1 MTNEKRRAADCKNLT
16 AGIDIGSTTTKVT
29 VVDPCDGRILY
40 SDYRRHQADQ
50 VQSVIYVLEQLK
62 NQFPHTLFR
71 VGMTGSGAKP
81 IAEQLGVPF
90 IQEVAANAEALKSQY
105 ENIGTAI
112 ELGGQDAKMIFFRED
127 ENTGALNVADM
138 RMNGSCAGVTGA
150 FIDEIASV
158 LKVPVEEFNSLA
170 AEGKCVYD
178 ISGRCGVYAKT
189 DIQPLL
195 NQGISKA
202 DLALSAFHAIAKQTI
217 GGLAQG
223 LEIKPPVAFEGGPLT
238 FNPVLVKVFAGRLN
252 LSEQDILV
260 PPHSELMIAYG
271 AAVSAVNIPARRK
284 DCTAEKLLQILNE
297 KKSVI
302 TENSREE
309 AAPLFASEE
318 ERHKF
323 CRRHKKTEPRHAGI
337 EKTRTSPHGWELIPE
352 ARLQN
357 LSCLEK
363 TERSWIRF
371 TRRMKVRPLRL
382 PAVRS
387 LI

>member
-1 MTNEKRRAADCKNLT
+1 
-16 AGIDIGSTTTKVT
+16 
-29 VVDPCDGRILY
+29 
-40 SDYRRHQADQ
+40 
-50 VQSVIYVLEQLK
+50 
-62 NQFPHTLFR
+62 
-71 VGMTGSGAKP
+71 
-81 IAEQLGVPF
+81 
-90 IQEVAANAEALKSQY
+90 
-105 ENIGTAI
+105 
-112 ELGGQDAKMIFFRED
+112 
-127 ENTGALNVADM
+127 M

-170 AEGKCVYD
+170 AEGKCVCD

-318 ERHKF
+318 ERHEF
-323 CRRHKKTEPRHAGI
+323 CRRHKKQNPAMPELK
-337 EKTRTSPHGWELIPE
+337 KTRTSPHGWELIPE